1 MFEISQHYFSICI
14 QVAPTQIREFMR
26 SLPFMSDVTKMMKS
40 LEEYSAE
47 IIIISDSN
55 SIFISELLKA
65 ADLTKYVK
73 KVFTNP
79 ASFDQVTMKQ
89 LKTIP

>member
-1 MFEISQHYFSICI
+1 
-14 QVAPTQIREFMR
+14 
-26 SLPFMSDVTKMMKS
+26 MSDVTKMMQS
-40 LEEYSAE
+40 LEEHSAE
-47 IIIISDSN
+47 VIIISDSN

-79 ASFDQVTMKQ
+79 ASFDQVTRKQ
-89 LKTIP
+89 LITIP

>member
-1 MFEISQHYFSICI
+1 M
-14 QVAPTQIREFMR
+14 A
-26 SLPFMSDVTKMMKS
+26 DVTKMMQS
-40 LEEYSAE
+40 LEKSSAE

-65 ADLTKYVK
+65 ANLTKYVK

-79 ASFDQVTMKQ
+79 ASFNEVDGK
-89 LKTIP
+89 LLIRIFL

>member
-1 MFEISQHYFSICI
+1 
-14 QVAPTQIREFMR
+14 
-26 SLPFMSDVTKMMKS
+26 MSDVTKLMQT
-40 LEEYSAE
+40 LEELSAE

-55 SIFISELLKA
+55 SIFISELLEA

-79 ASFDQVTMKQ
+79 ASFDEVTRKRLIRM
-89 LKTIP
+89 I

>member
-1 MFEISQHYFSICI
+1 
-14 QVAPTQIREFMR
+14 
-26 SLPFMSDVTKMMKS
+26 MSDVTKMMQS
-40 LEEYSAE
+40 LEEHSTE
-47 IIIISDSN
+47 VIIISDSN